1 MLLSFLAVWLRIR
14 RLGVRIS
21 SGAPFFLILY
31 DVVLAAG
38 HASFPML
45 AVDFIG
51 ETVIGFPDSI
61 ARNPRRHVM
70 SRQGRA
76 MGRIRSNASPTDLH
90 ARRIATAIAKSR
102 PPAFSPDLQL
112 YLESFPGEI
121 FAALKGAARH
131 MPPTGK
137 DEAIALGYLF
147 LLKGLLEHLR
157 YRADSGYADA
167 TGLIA
172 EFQAAVVAQAEAGH
186 IDGLMLA
193 FVAGALQQS
202 KIPTSLELAAVLAKQ
217 NVDDGEG
224 GQFPADVGA
233 AVVGMLDACG
243 GDPFVIVGSLAE
255 VGHAMS
261 GEAPVTLAAT
271 LAATSPPSPLAPTS
285 LFLLDPHPPVR
296 RAAGGVLAEAAS
308 SLSSADVRRL
318 IAMRNLRPPGQR
330 HLIYCL

>member
-1 MLLSFLAVWLRIR
+1 MISSFLAFWLRIR

-21 SGAPFFLILY
+21 SGAPFFSILY

-38 HASFPML
+38 HASFPMP

-137 DEAIALGYLF
+137 DEALALGYLF
-147 LLKGLLEHLR
+147 LLQGLLEHLR
-157 YRADSGYADA
+157 YRAD
-167 TGLIA
+167 
-172 EFQAAVVAQAEAGH
+172 AVT
-186 IDGLMLA
+186 
-193 FVAGALQQS
+193 
-202 KIPTSLELAAVLAKQ
+202 PT
-217 NVDDGEG
+217 
-224 GQFPADVGA
+224 
-233 AVVGMLDACG
+233 
-243 GDPFVIVGSLAE
+243 
-255 VGHAMS
+255 
-261 GEAPVTLAAT
+261 
-271 LAATSPPSPLAPTS
+271 
-285 LFLLDPHPPVR
+285 
-296 RAAGGVLAEAAS
+296 
-308 SLSSADVRRL
+308 
-318 IAMRNLRPPGQR
+318 PPG
-330 HLIYCL
+330 